1 MSKIKRKNIPLI
13 TLNTSVTTY
22 KNENPHKSTY
32 DHIMQNMTHPFQME
46 NSLSDK
52 ILNISTGVIATKE
65 VEQSLLSAVELGEG
79 TRMNL

>member
-1 MSKIKRKNIPLI
+1 MKSHTKALI
-13 TLNTSVTTY
+13 N
-22 KNENPHKSTY
+22 
-32 DHIMQNMTHPFQME
+32 HIMQNMTHPFQME

-52 ILNISTGVIATKE
+52 LLNISTGVIATKE